1 MAAYAGPHLWRARL
15 LPDCYVHPVIASMSG
30 RGGRWP
36 VRTTLRR
43 RGCWPCTLTAIRSG
57 GEHSWMPCA
66 ARSVR
71 GGLSGASGLSGGR
84 VVGQL
89 CAVRDVLTTPIVRHD
104 AIHVAP
110 RRRALR

>member
-36 VRTTLRR
+36 VRTTPRR

-71 GGLSGASGLSGGR
+71 GGLSGASGLCGGR
-84 VVGQL
+84 VAGQPAPSVV
-89 CAVRDVLTTPIVRHD
+89 CS
-104 AIHVAP
+104 P
-110 RRRALR
+110 RR